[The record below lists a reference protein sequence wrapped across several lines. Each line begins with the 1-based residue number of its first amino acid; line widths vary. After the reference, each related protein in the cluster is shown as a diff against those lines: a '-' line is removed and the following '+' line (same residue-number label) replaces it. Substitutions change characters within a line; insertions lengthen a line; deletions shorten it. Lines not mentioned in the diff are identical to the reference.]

1 MDYKRS
7 LSEKT
12 RFLATHIP
20 NMTFMNIIHDFYELT
35 FKEIYWILIVVNK
48 FPVPFRLKQIE
59 NYD

>member
-1 MDYKRS
+1 
-7 LSEKT
+7 
-12 RFLATHIP
+12 
-20 NMTFMNIIHDFYELT
+20 MTFMNIIHDFNELT